1 MDAQTWVR
9 FRIAESIADALDPA
23 ESVEQ
28 MERRAIAI
36 AEAKGYVFSETVGA
50 LAVGIVINRR
60 REKGKGVRMA
70 PGTVFDITQNVG
82 TG

>member
-9 FRIAESIADALDPA
+9 FRIAESIADALDPS

-28 MERRAIAI
+28 MERRAVSI
-36 AEAKGYVFSETVGA
+36 AEAKGYVFSEFVGV

-60 REKGKGVRMA
+60 RE
-70 PGTVFDITQNVG
+70 
-82 TG
+82 TGEEIPPYHQEG